1 MPDQVPDEVKHDRI
15 ERLVDHVQYVA
26 LDENRRR
33 IGLVE
38 EVLVE
43 GPSRTDA
50 ARLRGRTRRRNT
62 TVHFVG
68 EAQPGEL
75 VDVEIEAATLTTL
88 AAGRARRRPEL
99 PPRGART
106 RLCWR
111 ACRDDAYGLPRRS
124 RSSSR

>member
-15 ERLVDHVQYVA
+15 ERLVDHVQHVA
-26 LDENRRR
+26 LERNRRR

-50 ARLRGRTRRRNT
+50 ARLRGRMRRNT

-75 VDVEIEAATLTTL
+75 VDVEIEAVTSTTL
-88 AAGRARRRPEL
+88 AGRRAGRARRRLKPA
-99 PPRGART
+99 PRGART
-106 RLCWR
+106 RLC
-111 ACRDDAYGLPRRS
+111 
-124 RSSSR
+124 